1 MKKRGK
7 LKGKSKIKNSGSRKA
22 ASTAKAA
29 AAASSTTK
37 KQYRKIKYVVKEVVR
52 YEGNSKMEITTILHF
67 EAYFELDDEKTRQL
81 IYGQLLTSGAR
92 PLEIK
97 EFNTDEYTAP
107 FYKEFTKYKDI
118 TTDEEKPYGKKHT
131 SDINPT
137 ENSPKELK
145 DKALAEVLAKVS
157 GDSLTKLHDME
168 NSVEI
173 SKATRA
179 GESFLS
185 SRAYKQSRIDA
196 AMLKA
201 GSKQAKYLEKLN
213 RDYEKS
219 REKIDMT
226 KEDYYKSIRRT
237 RKLLNDFER
246 VNEKLGEIGYM
257 LETYMGG
264 PFILVD
270 PQYWKDLFKRA
281 GMAISAA
288 SAMFVEGIKKE
299 KEETLFKRLEELRG
313 ERMMVN
319 LDKREAE
326 AKARVEEKILL
337 REELTEERL
346 KERALD
352 RIKRNVEK
360 YDGGKT
366 EEEKQA
372 KIKTKF
378 NEELMKISEMK
389 LAKSGAF
396 ERLPAMAER
405 DRLYQEVIYT
415 FNRAD
420 AEIYGK
426 TYKAKKAGDEK
437 KVKELEEAS
446 KKIKEEKSRLVQQRD
461 NKNYNP
467 KEKPETKEEL
477 DYIKKLGENKEKGFE
492 KIVSLVE
499 KEEKRL
505 AKLPKDEAPKEEET
519 LKEEASVL
527 KDEPKKEEPKPEPKK
542 PEEKPKEVKQ
552 EDKNSEIKQKEAPRS
567 EKVVGIDR
575 NALENEF
582 KALMASKEPR
592 KAYHTIYDEANMM
605 DDLQDKGL
613 SYEEARA
620 KTDEFYEKF
629 DEEQRQK
636 ELAKE
641 ALKEKVET
649 KKEVKV
655 KPKPEVKPEPKEKV
669 ETKVE
674 VKPEPKP
681 EPKQE
686 PKVEPKPEVKEVK
699 PEPKFEKKEENK
711 PVELWEREDFLKD
724 LREARDGLES
734 YGDLVEKVQE
744 SYENSSLKDE
754 NKWEKKDDLDNVR
767 QDIEMVKNM
776 IEEIK
781 ETIPKERNLPKNDD
795 DMGSVFERKE
805 EKEIG
810 SVFEKPKVNGEIDR
824 DRFNDLKHLLGQI
837 KIKLE
842 DSYKPKIEPLK
853 KERLTALSKP
863 KLDAKQRRAKL
874 EKTYNETVGKEKEA
888 EKQEAKKQEE
898 LKKQKQ
904 EQEKK
909 DKTKE
914 LKPKTAP
921 EIGGLS
927 GLNR

>member
-67 EAYFELDDEKTRQL
+67 EACFELDDEKTRQL
-81 IYGQLLTSGAR
+81 IYGQLLTAGAR

-118 TTDEEKPYGKKHT
+118 TIDEEKSYGKKHT

-179 GESFLS
+179 GETFLS

-196 AMLKA
+196 AVLKA
-201 GSKQAKYLEKLN
+201 GSKQTKYLEKLN
-213 RDYEKS
+213 KDYEKS

-226 KEDYYKSIRRT
+226 KEAYYKSIRRT
-237 RKLLNDFER
+237 RKLLNDYER
-246 VNEKLGEIGYM
+246 VNERLGEIGYM

-264 PFILVD
+264 PFVLVD

-346 KERALD
+346 KERALE

-378 NEELMKISEMK
+378 NEELVKISEMK

-405 DRLYQEVIYT
+405 DRLYQEVIYI

-437 KVKELEEAS
+437 KVKELEETS

-519 LKEEASVL
+519 LKEEAPVL

-542 PEEKPKEVKQ
+542 PEKKPKEVKQ
-552 EDKNSEIKQKEAPRS
+552 EDKNSKIEQKEAPRS
-567 EKVVGIDR
+567 KKVVGIDR
-575 NALENEF
+575 NVLENEF
-582 KALMASKEPR
+582 KAARASKEPR
-592 KAYHTIYDEANMM
+592 KHYHEVGDEHNMM
-605 DDLQDKGL
+605 DDLQEKGL
-613 SYEEARA
+613 TWKEARA
-620 KTDEFYEKF
+620 KTDEFFKKF

-636 ELAKE
+636 EL
-641 ALKEKVET
+641 LKAQPKDNKET
-649 KKEVKV
+649 KAEIKD
-655 KPKPEVKPEPKEKV
+655 EP
-669 ETKVE
+669 
-674 VKPEPKP
+674 KPEPKP

-686 PKVEPKPEVKEVK
+686 PKIDKVDPKPEAK
-699 PEPKFEKKEENK
+699 PEPKFEQKEDNK
-711 PVELWEREDFLKD
+711 PVTIWEKQDLLRDLERTKDSLK
-724 LREARDGLES
+724 EF
-734 YGDLVEKVQE
+734 VEVVKNTQE
-744 SYENSSLKDE
+744 SYEDSALVDKTPWD
-754 NKWEKKDDLDNVR
+754 KKNDRESAEQAYELVLNA
-767 QDIEMVKNM
+767 IA
-776 IEEIK
+776 EIK
-781 ETIPKERNLPKNDD
+781 DTLPKEKTVNESDI
-795 DMGSVFERKE
+795 GSVFERKE
-805 EKEIG
+805 EIG
-810 SVFEKPKVNGEIDR
+810 SVFEKPKAPAGEIDSSRFR
-824 DRFNDLKHLLGQI
+824 DLQYVLGQI
-837 KIKLE
+837 KIEIE
-842 DSYKPKIEPLK
+842 DKFKPKIEPLK
-853 KERLTALSKP
+853 KERLAALAKP
-863 KLDAKQRRAKL
+863 KLDAKERCKKL
-874 EKTYNETVGKEKEA
+874 EQTYNETIGKEKEA

-909 DKTKE
+909 DKQNKE

-921 EIGGLS
+921 EIGGPS

>member
-1 MKKRGK
+1 MKKHGK
-7 LKGKSKIKNSGSRKA
+7 LKSKVKIKNSGSRKV

-29 AAASSTTK
+29 AAASTTK

-67 EAYFELDDEKTRQL
+67 EACFELDDEKTRQL

-118 TTDEEKPYGKKHT
+118 TIDEEKPYGKKHT

-168 NSVEI
+168 NSVKI

-179 GESFLS
+179 GETFLF

-213 RDYEKS
+213 KDYEKS

-237 RKLLNDFER
+237 RKLLNDYER
-246 VNEKLGEIGYM
+246 VNERLGEIGYM

-264 PFILVD
+264 PFVLVD

-346 KERALD
+346 KERALE

-360 YDGGKT
+360 YDGGKI

-378 NEELMKISEMK
+378 NEELVKISEMK

-446 KKIKEEKSRLVQQRD
+446 KKIKEEKSRLIQQRD

-519 LKEEASVL
+519 LKEETPVL

-552 EDKNSEIKQKEAPRS
+552 QDKNSEIKQKEAPRS
-567 EKVVGIDR
+567 QKEIGIDR

-582 KALMASKEPR
+582 KALRASKESR
-592 KAYHTIYDEANMM
+592 KHYHEVGDEQNMM
-605 DDLQDKGL
+605 DDLLDKGL
-613 SYEEARA
+613 SHEEARA
-620 KTDEFYEKF
+620 YVDKYFEKF

-636 ELAKE
+636 ELLKAQPKDNKE
-641 ALKEKVET
+641 TKVEPKPEAKEKVET
-649 KKEVKV
+649 KVEAKVDPKPEV
-655 KPKPEVKPEPKEKV
+655 KPEVKPEPK
-669 ETKVE
+669 
-674 VKPEPKP
+674 
-681 EPKQE
+681 
-686 PKVEPKPEVKEVK
+686 
-699 PEPKFEKKEENK
+699 FENKIDKKEDNK
-711 PVELWEREDFLKD
+711 PIELWKREDFLKD
-724 LREARDGLES
+724 LREARNNLES
-734 YGDLVEKVQE
+734 YADLVEKVQE

-754 NKWEKKDDLDNVR
+754 NEWDKKNDLDNVR
-767 QDIEMVKNM
+767 QDLKMVNNM

-781 ETIPKERNLPKNDD
+781 ETIPKERNLAKAVD
-795 DMGSVFERKE
+795 DMGSVFEHKE
-805 EKEIG
+805 EIG
-810 SVFEKPKVNGEIDR
+810 SVFEKPKIKGEIDR

-863 KLDAKQRRAKL
+863 KLDAKKRRAKL
-874 EKTYNETVGKEKEA
+874 EQDYKDTIGKEKEM
-888 EKQEAKKQEE
+888 E
-898 LKKQKQ
+898 KQKQ

-921 EIGGLS
+921 EIGGPS
-927 GLNR
+927 GLSR

>member
-1 MKKRGK
+1 MKKHGK
-7 LKGKSKIKNSGSRKA
+7 LKKKVKIKSSGSRKV

-29 AAASSTTK
+29 AATAK

-67 EAYFELDDEKTRQL
+67 EACFELDDEKTRQL
-81 IYGQLLTSGAR
+81 IYGQLLTAGAR

-145 DKALAEVLAKVS
+145 DKSLAEVLAKVS

-168 NSVEI
+168 KSVEI

-179 GESFLS
+179 GETFLS

-213 RDYEKS
+213 KDYEKS

-237 RKLLNDFER
+237 RKLLNDYER
-246 VNEKLGEIGYM
+246 VNERLGEIGYM

-264 PFILVD
+264 PFVLVD

-346 KERALD
+346 KERALE

-378 NEELMKISEMK
+378 NEELVKISEMK

-437 KVKELEEAS
+437 KVQELEEAS

-477 DYIKKLGENKEKGFE
+477 DYIKKLGESKEKGYE

-505 AKLPKDEAPKEEET
+505 AKLPKDEETPKE
-519 LKEEASVL
+519 APVL
-527 KDEPKKEEPKPEPKK
+527 KDEPKKPEPKPEPKTDK
-542 PEEKPKEVKQ
+542 KEEKKPKEIKQ
-552 EDKNSEIKQKEAPRS
+552 EDKNSQNKVIEAPRN
-567 EKVVGIDR
+567 KKIVGIDR
-575 NALENEF
+575 DALENEF
-582 KALMASKEPR
+582 KAVRASKEPL

-605 DDLQDKGL
+605 DDLQEKGL
-613 SYEEARA
+613 TWEEARA
-620 KTDEFYEKF
+620 KTDEHFAKF

-636 ELAKE
+636 EQEKAQAKE
-641 ALKEKVET
+641 APKEKVEEQP
-649 KKEVKV
+649 KEKV
-655 KPKPEVKPEPKEKV
+655 EAKVEPKLEPKPEPKEDKVIDKVEAKVDPKPEVKPE
-669 ETKVE
+669 
-674 VKPEPKP
+674 VKPEA
-681 EPKQE
+681 
-686 PKVEPKPEVKEVK
+686 K
-699 PEPKFEKKEENK
+699 PEPKFEQKEDNK
-711 PVELWEREDFLKD
+711 PVTIWEKQDLLRDLERTKDSLK
-724 LREARDGLES
+724 EF
-734 YGDLVEKVQE
+734 VEVVKNTQE
-744 SYENSSLKDE
+744 SYEDSVLVDKTPGD
-754 NKWEKKDDLDNVR
+754 KKNDRESAEQAYELVLNT
-767 QDIEMVKNM
+767 IA
-776 IEEIK
+776 EIK
-781 ETIPKERNLPKNDD
+781 DTLPKEKTVNESDI
-795 DMGSVFERKE
+795 GSVFERKE
-805 EKEIG
+805 EIG
-810 SVFEKPKVNGEIDR
+810 SVFEKPKAPAGEIDR
-824 DRFNDLKHLLGQI
+824 SRFRDLQYVLGQI
-837 KIKLE
+837 KIEIE
-842 DSYKPKIEPLK
+842 DKFKPKIEPLK
-853 KERLTALSKP
+853 QERKLALSKP

-874 EKTYNETVGKEKEA
+874 EQTYNETIGKEKEA
-888 EKQEAKKQEE
+888 EKQELKRQEE

-921 EIGGLS
+921 EIGGPS
-927 GLNR
+927 GLGR

>member
-7 LKGKSKIKNSGSRKA
+7 LKSKIKIKSSGSHKV
-22 ASTAKAA
+22 ASAA
-29 AAASSTTK
+29 AAASSTAK

-67 EAYFELDDEKTRQL
+67 ETCFELDDEKTRQL

-137 ENSPKELK
+137 ENSNKELK
-145 DKALAEVLAKVS
+145 DKALAEVLVKVS

-179 GESFLS
+179 GETFLS

-196 AMLKA
+196 ALLKA

-213 RDYEKS
+213 KDYEKS

-237 RKLLNDFER
+237 RKLLNDYER
-246 VNEKLGEIGYM
+246 VNERLGEIGYM

-264 PFILVD
+264 PFVLVD

-346 KERALD
+346 KERTLD

-378 NEELMKISEMK
+378 NEELVKISEMK

-437 KVKELEEAS
+437 KVQELEEAS

-461 NKNYNP
+461 SKNYDY

-477 DYIKKLGENKEKGFE
+477 DYIKKLCESKEKGYE

-519 LKEEASVL
+519 PKEAPALKEE
-527 KDEPKKEEPKPEPKK
+527 KKPEPKQE
-542 PEEKPKEVKQ
+542 PKPKEVKQ
-552 EDKNSEIKQKEAPRS
+552 TDKNSEIKPKETPRS
-567 EKVVGIDR
+567 EKVLGIDR
-575 NALENEF
+575 DALENEF
-582 KALMASKEPR
+582 KAVRASKEPR
-592 KAYHTIYDEANMM
+592 KHYHEVGDEQNMM
-605 DDLQDKGL
+605 DDLQEKGL
-613 SYEEARA
+613 TWEEARA
-620 KTDEFYEKF
+620 KTDEFFKKF

-636 ELAKE
+636 EQEKAQAKE
-641 ALKEKVET
+641 A
-649 KKEVKV
+649 
-655 KPKPEVKPEPKEKV
+655 PKEKV
-669 ETKVE
+669 DP
-674 VKPEPKP
+674 KPEPKP

-686 PKVEPKPEVKEVK
+686 PKIDKVDPKPEAK
-699 PEPKFEKKEENK
+699 PEPKFEQKEDNK
-711 PVELWEREDFLKD
+711 PVTIWEKQDLLRDLEKTKDSLK
-724 LREARDGLES
+724 EF
-734 YGDLVEKVQE
+734 VEVVKNTQE
-744 SYENSSLKDE
+744 SYEDSSLTDKTPWD
-754 NKWEKKDDLDNVR
+754 KKNDRESAEQAYELVLNA
-767 QDIEMVKNM
+767 IS
-776 IEEIK
+776 EIK
-781 ETIPKERNLPKNDD
+781 EALPQEKQIKQD

-805 EKEIG
+805 EIG
-810 SVFEKPKVNGEIDR
+810 SVFEKPKAPAGEIDR
-824 DRFNDLKHLLGQI
+824 SRFRDLQYVLGQI
-837 KIKLE
+837 KIEIE
-842 DSYKPKIEPLK
+842 DKFKPKIKPLK
-853 KERLTALSKP
+853 QERKLALSKP

-874 EKTYNETVGKEKEA
+874 EQTYNETIGKEKEA
-888 EKQEAKKQEE
+888 EKQELKRQED

-909 DKTKE
+909 YKQTKE

-921 EIGGLS
+921 EIGGPS
-927 GLNR
+927 GLGR

>member
-7 LKGKSKIKNSGSRKA
+7 LKGKVKVKSSGSRKV

-29 AAASSTTK
+29 AAASSTAK

-67 EAYFELDDEKTRQL
+67 EACFELDDEKTRQL
-81 IYGQLLTSGAR
+81 IYGQLLTAGAR

-118 TTDEEKPYGKKHT
+118 MTDEKKLYGKKHT

-137 ENSPKELK
+137 KNSPKELK

-179 GESFLS
+179 GETFLS

-201 GSKQAKYLEKLN
+201 GSKHAKYLEKLN
-213 RDYEKS
+213 KDYEKS

-237 RKLLNDFER
+237 RKLLNDYER
-246 VNEKLGEIGYM
+246 VNERLGEIGYM

-264 PFILVD
+264 PFVLVD

-346 KERALD
+346 KERALE

-378 NEELMKISEMK
+378 NEELVKISEMK

-405 DRLYQEVIYT
+405 DRLYQDMIYT

-477 DYIKKLGENKEKGFE
+477 DYIKKLGENKEKGYE

-505 AKLPKDEAPKEEET
+505 AKLPKDEETPKE
-519 LKEEASVL
+519 APVL
-527 KDEPKKEEPKPEPKK
+527 KDEPKKPELKPEPKTDKKEEKK
-542 PEEKPKEVKQ
+542 PELKPKEVKQ
-552 EDKNSEIKQKEAPRS
+552 TDKNSENKPKEAPRS

-575 NALENEF
+575 DALENEF
-582 KALMASKEPR
+582 KAARASKEPR
-592 KAYHTIYDEANMM
+592 KHYHEVGDEQNMM
-605 DDLQDKGL
+605 DDLLDKGL
-613 SYEEARA
+613 SHEEARA
-620 KTDEFYEKF
+620 YVDKYFEKF

-636 ELAKE
+636 ELLKAQPKDNKE
-641 ALKEKVET
+641 TKVE
-649 KKEVKV
+649 
-655 KPKPEVKPEPKEKV
+655 PKPEAKEKV

-674 VKPEPKP
+674 AKPEPKP
-681 EPKQE
+681 EPKVEQ
-686 PKVEPKPEVKEVK
+686 PKDKQEPKPEPKI
-699 PEPKFEKKEENK
+699 EPKFENKIDKKEDNK
-711 PVELWEREDFLKD
+711 PVEAWKREDFLRD
-724 LREARDGLES
+724 LREARDFLES
-734 YGDLVEKVQE
+734 FADLNEKVQE

-754 NKWEKKDDLDNVR
+754 NEWEKKDDLDNVR
-767 QDIEMVKNM
+767 QDLKMINNM

-781 ETIPKERNLPKNDD
+781 ETIPKERNLTKVD

-805 EKEIG
+805 EIG
-810 SVFEKPKVNGEIDR
+810 SVFEKPTIKGENDMS
-824 DRFNDLKHLLGQI
+824 RFKDMKANFGLIEKALR
-837 KIKLE
+837 E
-842 DSYKPKIEPLK
+842 TYKPKIELLK
-853 KERLTALSKP
+853 KERLAALAKP
-863 KLDAKQRRAKL
+863 KLDAKERRKKL
-874 EKTYNETVGKEKEA
+874 EQTYNETIGKEKEA

-909 DKTKE
+909 DKQTKE

-921 EIGGLS
+921 EIGGPS

>member
-7 LKGKSKIKNSGSRKA
+7 LKGKVKVKSSGSRKV

-29 AAASSTTK
+29 AAASSTAK

-67 EAYFELDDEKTRQL
+67 EACFELDDEKTRQL
-81 IYGQLLTSGAR
+81 IYGQLLTAGAR

-137 ENSPKELK
+137 KNSPKELK

-179 GESFLS
+179 GETFLS

-201 GSKQAKYLEKLN
+201 GNKQAKYLEKLN
-213 RDYEKS
+213 KDYEKS

-237 RKLLNDFER
+237 RKLLNDYER
-246 VNEKLGEIGYM
+246 VNERLGEIGYM

-264 PFILVD
+264 PFVLVD

-346 KERALD
+346 KERALE

-378 NEELMKISEMK
+378 NEELVKISEMK

-405 DRLYQEVIYT
+405 DRLYQDVIDT

-477 DYIKKLGENKEKGFE
+477 DYIKKLGENKEKGYE

-505 AKLPKDEAPKEEET
+505 AKLPKDEETPKE
-519 LKEEASVL
+519 APVL
-527 KDEPKKEEPKPEPKK
+527 KDEPKKPELKPEPKTDKKEEKK
-542 PEEKPKEVKQ
+542 PELKPKEVKQ
-552 EDKNSEIKQKEAPRS
+552 TDKNSENKPKEAPRS

-575 NALENEF
+575 DALENEF
-582 KALMASKEPR
+582 KAARTSKEPR
-592 KAYHTIYDEANMM
+592 KHYHEVGDEQNMM
-605 DDLQDKGL
+605 DDLLDKGL
-613 SYEEARA
+613 SHEEARA
-620 KTDEFYEKF
+620 YVDKYFEKF

-636 ELAKE
+636 ELLKAQPKDNKE
-641 ALKEKVET
+641 TKVE
-649 KKEVKV
+649 
-655 KPKPEVKPEPKEKV
+655 PKPEAKEKV

-674 VKPEPKP
+674 AKPEPKP
-681 EPKQE
+681 EPKVEQ
-686 PKVEPKPEVKEVK
+686 PKDKQEPKPEPKI
-699 PEPKFEKKEENK
+699 EPKFENKIDKKEDNK
-711 PVELWEREDFLKD
+711 PVEAWKREDFLRD
-724 LREARDGLES
+724 LREARDFLES
-734 YGDLVEKVQE
+734 FADLNEKVQE

-754 NKWEKKDDLDNVR
+754 NEWEKKDDLDNVR
-767 QDIEMVKNM
+767 QDLKMINNM

-781 ETIPKERNLPKNDD
+781 ETIPKERNLTKVD

-805 EKEIG
+805 EIG
-810 SVFEKPKVNGEIDR
+810 SVFEKPTIKGEIDMS
-824 DRFNDLKHLLGQI
+824 RFKDMKANFGLIEKALR
-837 KIKLE
+837 E
-842 DSYKPKIEPLK
+842 TYKPKIELLK
-853 KERLTALSKP
+853 KERLAALAKP
-863 KLDAKQRRAKL
+863 KLDAKERRKKL
-874 EKTYNETVGKEKEA
+874 EQTYNETIGKEKEA

-909 DKTKE
+909 DKQTKE

-921 EIGGLS
+921 EIGGPS